1 MSIKAIEINDI
12 PGRAYK
18 DCKVQKDIF
27 EFVKSEWPACE
38 VDISGYKNA
47 ESARQ
52 AYKSSADRL
61 GIAIIPLSRNGRL
74 FLIRDNQ
81 TEE

>member
-1 MSIKAIEINDI
+1 MSIKAIEIHDI

-38 VDISGYKNA
+38 VDISCYKNA

-52 AYKSSADRL
+52 AYKSSADHL
-61 GIAIIPLSRNGRL
+61 GVAIIPMSRNGRL
-74 FLIRDNQ
+74 FLIRGNQ